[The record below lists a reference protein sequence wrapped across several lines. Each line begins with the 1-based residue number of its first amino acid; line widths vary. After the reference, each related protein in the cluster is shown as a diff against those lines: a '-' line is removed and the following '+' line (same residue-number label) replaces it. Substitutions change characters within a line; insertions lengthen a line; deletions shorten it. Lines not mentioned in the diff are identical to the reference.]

1 MNDKG
6 ESVQELHYFG
16 ARARRL
22 GGDGY
27 VLTSNFFT
35 FQRTY
40 LEGYT

>member
-16 ARARRL
+16 ARACRL

-27 VLTSNFFT
+27 VADIKFLYISTHLS
-35 FQRTY
+35 Y
-40 LEGYT
+40 EPY